1 MAVLSTYSQSGNKED
16 LIDVV
21 TRVAVEETPFLS
33 SIAKTKATGTLHEWM
48 TESLD
53 APSDNAQIE
62 GSAATYG
69 TLSQRSRLNNYC
81 QISRKTGQ
89 ISDTQ
94 ESVLKAG
101 VASEYSHQVEKATKE
116 MARDMERVLWQGTK
130 SAGAIGT
137 ARRSGG
143 FYNFASTNRVSLTNG
158 VGADLAGTATAG
170 AATTISIAAGA
181 ALIGDHV
188 LITGGTGAGQYRVVT
203 GVAAL
208 VLTVAAW
215 DVAPDATSTYVVYTV
230 PTPLT
235 EAAMNDGIQLAKD
248 AGGSPNAVY
257 VSGKQKRAISG
268 FAAGLRQVIDQNKVL
283 TATVDI
289 YQSDFGNMQVKY
301 DRWTPEGTVAIVDE
315 KMFRTAFLRP
325 INVKELARDGSSRK
339 FMIEGEYCLESLGES
354 ASAAVFGATL

>member
-1 MAVLSTYSQSGNKED
+1 MAVLSSYTQSGNRED

-33 SIAKTKATGTLHEWM
+33 TIAKTKATGTLHEWM

-53 APSDNAQIE
+53 APVDNAQIE
-62 GSAATYG
+62 GSTATFG
-69 TLSQRSRLNNYC
+69 NLSQRTRLNNYC

-101 VASEYSHQVEKATKE
+101 VSSEYSHQVEKATKE
-116 MARDMERVLWQGTK
+116 LARDMERVLWQGTK
-130 SAGAIGT
+130 NTGSTSA

-143 FYNFASTNRVSLTNG
+143 FLHFVSSNRVSLTNG
-158 VGADLAGTATAG
+158 TGADLTGTATAG
-170 AATTISIAAGA
+170 SATTISIAAGTA
-181 ALIGDHV
+181 AVGDQV

-203 GVAAL
+203 GVATL

-215 DVAPDATSTYVVYTV
+215 DVAPDNTSTYVVYTAPV
-230 PTPLT
+230 ALT
-235 EAAMNDGIQLAKD
+235 ETAVGDGLQAAKD
-248 AGGSPNAVY
+248 AGGNPNAIY

-268 FAAGLRQVIDQNKVL
+268 FATGLRQVVDQNKVL

-289 YQSDFGNMQVKY
+289 YQSDFGNIQLKY

-339 FMIEGEYCLESLGES
+339 FMIEGEYCLESLGEN
-354 ASAAVFGATL
+354 ASAAVFGAA